1 MLLSLGAVN
10 SSTNQEPTVR
20 KARGEWLIV
29 AAVSLVYLAGLAYYA
44 ATRSIDGDEG
54 FYTTAAR
61 LVWEGK
67 TPYRDFFFQ
76 QAPLLPYLY
85 SWIWAVRPRSLV
97 AMRLLSAAAGGLAV
111 FLWGAGLVS
120 VKRLP
125 AKVALATFLAV
136 ALNPYWVCWNVVVK
150 TFAFAN
156 LFMTAAAICL
166 YAALRSERP
175 RWYFAGGLALGLC
188 TSARALYGPLIPAVL
203 IWLFIREWRA
213 SKSPYSKTLAFLA
226 GALCG
231 LLPMIVSFL
240 GDPHAFLFNNVQY
253 HGLQAGLRHARGS
266 DVYTVGYHGIGDTL
280 AVYFYILVINLL
292 GLHLYFTIWLVLA
305 IMGGLS
311 LRRLRKRQDPTYAA
325 HDYLFVKLALL
336 MLVVYAVTALIPF
349 PPYLQY
355 FDGPLVPF
363 MLPFVVEGLRLA
375 FRAGK
380 QWLVVLAVVAP
391 ILCLIEVRAETATTS
406 SDAWWRLASYRQVT
420 EAIEA
425 NSQPNDVVL
434 SFWPGYVFASGR
446 RYFPGMEDQFVYR
459 ITNMISPEARKRY
472 HVVSTDQVMTAIS
485 TRAVPLVVVGAWM
498 PEYYR
503 NLTPGERQALRT
515 AVDANYSLVSQTDG
529 VTVYRRRQ

>member
-1 MLLSLGAVN
+1 MLLSLSVAN
-10 SSTNQEPTVR
+10 SRGTEESATRAVR
-20 KARGEWLIV
+20 KQWLLVAIISLAYV
-29 AAVSLVYLAGLAYYA
+29 AALAYYA
-44 ATRSIDGDEG
+44 ATRPIDGDEG

-85 SWIWAVRPRSLV
+85 SWIWAIHPRSLV
-97 AMRLLSAAAGGLAV
+97 AMRLLSVAAGGWAV
-111 FLWGAGLVS
+111 FLWGGGLVS

-166 YAALRSERP
+166 YAALHSERT

-203 IWLFIREWRA
+203 VWLFVRERRTL
-213 SKSPYSKTLAFLA
+213 KPPYTRTLAFLA
-226 GALCG
+226 GAVCG
-231 LLPMIVSFL
+231 LLPMIASFL

-253 HGLQAGLRHARGS
+253 HGLQAGFRHARGS
-266 DVYTVGYHGIGDTL
+266 DIYTLGYHGIVDTL
-280 AVYFYILVINLL
+280 AVYFYILVMNLL
-292 GLHLYFTIWLVLA
+292 VLHPYFTIQVVLA
-305 IMGGLS
+305 IAGGLS
-311 LRRLRKRQDPTYAA
+311 FRRLSKKQDPAYDAR
-325 HDYLFVKLALL
+325 DYVFIKLALV

-363 MLPFVVEGLRLA
+363 MLPFVVEGVRVA
-375 FRAGK
+375 FRRGK
-380 QWLVVLAVVAP
+380 RWLVVLAIVAP
-391 ILCLIEVRAETATTS
+391 ILCLLEVRAETATTS
-406 SDAWWRLASYRQVT
+406 SDPWWRLASYRQVT

-425 NSQPNDVVL
+425 NSQPGDVVL
-434 SFWPGYVFASGR
+434 SFWPGYVFESGR

-459 ITNMISPEARKRY
+459 ITNIISPEERARY
-472 HVVSTDQVMTAIS
+472 HVVSTDEVTKAIS
-485 TRAVPLVVVGAWM
+485 THAVPMVVIGAWM

-503 NLTPGERQALRT
+503 NLTPAERQAFHA
-515 AVDANYSLVSQTDG
+515 AVDANYSPVSRTDG
-529 VTVYRRRQ
+529 VVVYRRRE

>member
-1 MLLSLGAVN
+1 MLLSLSVAN
-10 SSTNQEPTVR
+10 SRGTEETATRAVR
-20 KARGEWLIV
+20 KQWLLVTII
-29 AAVSLVYLAGLAYYA
+29 SLAYVVGLVYYA
-44 ATRSIDGDEG
+44 ATRPIDGDEG

-85 SWIWAVRPRSLV
+85 SWIWAIHPRSLV
-97 AMRLLSAAAGGLAV
+97 AMRLLSVAAGGLAV

-125 AKVALATFLAV
+125 VKVALATFLAV

-203 IWLFIREWRA
+203 IWLLIREWRR
-213 SKSPYSKTLAFLA
+213 SKSYSMALAFLIGTA
-226 GALCG
+226 CG
-231 LLPMIVSFL
+231 LLPMMVSFL

-253 HGLQAGLRHARGS
+253 HGLQAGFRHARGS
-266 DVYTVGYHGIGDTL
+266 DIYTVGYHGLGDTL
-280 AVYFYILVINLL
+280 AVYFYILVMNLL
-292 GLHLYFTIWLVLA
+292 GLHPYFTIQVVLT
-305 IMGGLS
+305 ILGGLS
-311 LRRLRKRQDPTYAA
+311 LRKLSRNQDPTYAA
-325 HDYLFVKLALL
+325 YDYAFVKLATL
-336 MLVVYAVTALIPF
+336 MLAVYTVTALIPF

-363 MLPFVVEGLRLA
+363 MLPFIAEGLRVA

-380 QWLVVLAVVAP
+380 QWVVLLAVLAP
-391 ILCLIEVRAETATTS
+391 ILCLSEVRAETATTS

-420 EAIEA
+420 QVIEA
-425 NSQPNDVVL
+425 NSRPDDVVL
-434 SFWPGYVFASGR
+434 SFWPGYVFESGR

-459 ITNMISPEARKRY
+459 ITNMIGPEARARY
-472 HVVSTDQVMTAIS
+472 HVVSTEAVTTAIS
-485 TRAVPLVVVGAWM
+485 TRAVPLLVVGAWM

-503 NLTPGERQALRT
+503 NLTSAERQAFDA
-515 AVDANYSLVSQTDG
+515 AVDANYSPVSQADG
-529 VTVYRRRQ
+529 VAVYRRRE